1 MKSSLIDEG
10 ALVSEYTLPELPY
23 DYAALEP
30 SISATIMEL
39 HHSKHHAAYVA
50 GANGALA
57 ALAEARES
65 GNLANVNKLEKDLS
79 FNLGGHVNHS
89 IFWTNLSPNGGDKP
103 TGDLADAITD
113 QFGSFDAF
121 RAHFTAVA
129 LGVQGSGWAV
139 LAWDSLGQRLI
150 IVQFFDQQAN
160 FPAGIVPLLMLDVW
174 EHAYYLDYKNVRAD
188 YVNAFWNIVNWENV
202 SKRFAKS
209 RDLTA
214 GLLLLSE

>member
-1 MKSSLIDEG
+1 MSD
-10 ALVSEYTLPELPY
+10 YTLPELPY

-30 SISATIMEL
+30 SISAKIMEL

-50 GANGALA
+50 GANGALS
-57 ALAEARES
+57 ALAEARAT

-103 TGDLADAITD
+103 TGDLADAIDD
-113 QFGSFDAF
+113 QFGGFDAF

-174 EHAYYLDYKNVRAD
+174 EHAYYLDYQNVRAD
-188 YVNAFWNIVNWENV
+188 YVNAFWNIVNWQNV
-202 SKRFAKS
+202 SARFAKS